1 MHDDKF
7 LSRDK
12 FSAQVENAVAEKK
25 LTYLDAVLHICE
37 EVKIDPEKTAQ
48 LLNMRIK
55 DKLAVEAQE
64 LNFLEKVN
72 KLPI

>member
-12 FSAQVENAVAEKK
+12 FSAQVETAVAEKK

-37 EVKIDPEKTAQ
+37 EVKIDPEKGSY
-48 LLNMRIK
+48 
-55 DKLAVEAQE
+55 
-64 LNFLEKVN
+64 LERVKN
-72 KLPI
+72 

>member
-1 MHDDKF
+1 MTNKF

-12 FSAQVENAVAEKK
+12 FSAQVEDAVAQKK
-25 LTYLDAVLHICE
+25 LTYLDAILFICE

-55 DKLAVEAQE
+55 DKLAVEAQD

-72 KLPI
+72 KLPL